1 MVQGNEILK
10 QFELEMGIATPAM
23 SALPSAP
30 AEEKTIGIEEKEKVQ
45 VVVAPLSVCSYE
57 F

>member
-1 MVQGNEILK
+1 VFQIEEQAAMVQGNEILK

-30 AEEKTIGIEEKEKVQ
+30 AEEKTIGIEEKEKV
-45 VVVAPLSVCSYE
+45 
-57 F
+57 